1 MPLQPFPMPSTSR
14 FCCIKHLLLLPLD
27 SSLKKKVSTFSIPS
41 LQCPKGQASSLV
53 SKRTSNTHILVYN
66 NHSSNAS
73 NPSPSSFAE
82 TEALNSYSSIF
93 ISLSQQFIQQKRTAA
108 ASKALW
114 KLGKKKRTKKK
125 KEASIELRIEGP
137 LWRCALHIRV
147 SSRFN
152 FEPFC
157 AASFFWSAAATP
169 ICHSGT
175 NGRNIDILS

>member
-53 SKRTSNTHILVYN
+53 SKRSSNTHLLWYTTTM
-66 NHSSNAS
+66 AATKG
-73 NPSPSSFAE
+73 NPSSSSFAE

-93 ISLSQQFIQQKRTAA
+93 ISLSQQFIQQRRTAA

-114 KLGKKKRTKKK
+114 KLGKKENYRVN
-125 KEASIELRIEGP
+125 RI
-137 LWRCALHIRV
+137 H
-147 SSRFN
+147 F
-152 FEPFC
+152 
-157 AASFFWSAAATP
+157 
-169 ICHSGT
+169 
-175 NGRNIDILS
+175 

>member
-1 MPLQPFPMPSTSR
+1 MAAT
-14 FCCIKHLLLLPLD
+14 
-27 SSLKKKVSTFSIPS
+27 
-41 LQCPKGQASSLV
+41 KG
-53 SKRTSNTHILVYN
+53 
-66 NHSSNAS
+66 

-175 NGRNIDILS
+175 NASNMRHSRFCRNRKGRKTEISISTVLFSIILDKRYPNM

>member
-1 MPLQPFPMPSTSR
+1 MAAT
-14 FCCIKHLLLLPLD
+14 
-27 SSLKKKVSTFSIPS
+27 
-41 LQCPKGQASSLV
+41 KG
-53 SKRTSNTHILVYN
+53 
-66 NHSSNAS
+66 

-114 KLGKKKRTKKK
+114 KLGKKKRTKK

-175 NGRNIDILS
+175 NASNMRHSRFCRNGKGRKTKISISTILFPIILDKRYPNM